1 MEIRLYISH
10 MKIILLCLG
19 PTDIAHVQESILIY
33 TNRLQ
38 HYLPFEVVTIP
49 DQKSW
54 KKLDIPTRKIE
65 EGKSILAQLLAGDR
79 AVLLDEKGKQYTSED
94 FADYLQKEMNS
105 GIKRLV
111 FIIGGAFGFSKEVY
125 AQVPLKISL
134 SKMTF
139 SHQMIRTL
147 ILEQIYRGMTIL
159 RNEPYHNR

>member
-1 MEIRLYISH
+1 MRLYISE
-10 MKIILLCLG
+10 MKIILLCIG
-19 PTDIAHVQESILIY
+19 QTDIAHVQDSITIY
-33 TNRLQ
+33 SNRLQ
-38 HYLPFEVVTIP
+38 HYLPFEMVYIP
-49 DQKSW
+49 EQKNW
-54 KKLDIPTRKIE
+54 KKLEREARKIE
-65 EGKSILAQLLAGDR
+65 EGKSIIGQLQPGDR
-79 AVLLDEKGKQYTSED
+79 AVLLDENGKQYTSED

-111 FIIGGAFGFSKEVY
+111 FIIGGAFGFSQEVY

>member
-1 MEIRLYISH
+1 
-10 MKIILLCLG
+10 MKIILLCVG
-19 PTDIAHVQESILIY
+19 QTYIAHVQDATAIY
-33 TNRLQ
+33 SGRLQ
-38 HYLPFEVVTIP
+38 HYIPFEMVIISE
-49 DQKSW
+49 QKNW
-54 KKLDIPTRKIE
+54 KKLDPETRKIE
-65 EGKSILAQLLAGDR
+65 EGKSILSQLQPGDR
-79 AVLLDEKGKQYTSED
+79 AVLLDEKGGQYSSVE

-125 AQVPLKISL
+125 GQVPLKISL